1 MEHIVQFAIG
11 IDDDRITQR
20 IEDNAEKQIV
30 ETLTQEIRN
39 KIFRSSYF
47 NSKATAKDPL
57 SDFTTEL
64 IEQFLETHKD
74 EILNKAPV
82 HLAEKLS
89 RTKAGKALL
98 GQE

>member
-20 IEDNAEKQIV
+20 IEETAEKQIV

-39 KIFRSSYF
+39 KIFQSNYF
-47 NSKATAKDPL
+47 NGKATAKDSL
-57 SDFTTEL
+57 SAFTTGL
-64 IEQFLETHKD
+64 IEEFLETHKD
-74 EILNKAPV
+74 EILNKASV